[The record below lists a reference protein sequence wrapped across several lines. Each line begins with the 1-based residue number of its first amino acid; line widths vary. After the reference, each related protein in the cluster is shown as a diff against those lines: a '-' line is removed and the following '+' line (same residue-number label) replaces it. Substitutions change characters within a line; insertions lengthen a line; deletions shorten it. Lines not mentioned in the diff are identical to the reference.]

1 MSPRPRS
8 GKTFDPYREALAGL
22 ALIGQLGF
30 LVAGGA
36 VVGYGL
42 GYGVDLLAGG
52 RAGRAAGIVL
62 GLASGIWSAGRQLMR
77 MIKERQGD
85 KDP

>member
-1 MSPRPRS
+1 MPPRLRR

-22 ALIGQLGF
+22 ALVGQLGF
-30 LVAGGA
+30 VVAGGA

-42 GYGVDLLAGG
+42 GYGVDLLTGG

-77 MIKERQGD
+77 VINEKQGD